1 MITGDEVR
9 IFNCVGTFFLYIYIY
24 SNLMYIAKIY
34 NVVYFVVQHVIV
46 VQNVIVVAKL
56 MWSLMWSG

>member
-1 MITGDEVR
+1 MIIGDEVHS
-9 IFNCVGTFFLYIYIY
+9 FYIIY

-34 NVVYFVVQHVIV
+34 NVVYNVVCFVVQRVIV

-56 MWSLMWSG
+56 M

>member
-1 MITGDEVR
+1 MIIGDEVR
-9 IFNCVGTFFLYIYIY
+9 IFNCVGTFLLYIYIY

-34 NVVYFVVQHVIV
+34 NVVCFVVQYVIV

>member
-1 MITGDEVR
+1 MIIGDEVR
-9 IFNCVGTFFLYIYIY
+9 IFNCVGTFLLYIYIY

-34 NVVYFVVQHVIV
+34 NVVCFVVQYVIV

-56 MWSLMWSG
+56 M